1 MTVRELYNNVLVE
14 LNKVQAPSLLLE
26 DFVYLVNKAVQ
37 KYINKRYNF
46 FEMNQQLTDDLR
58 VLLKSSKAL
67 SKSTEEVEQPD
78 GTKKDQ
84 PIISGI
90 DGAPQYDLPEDY
102 MHILNCI
109 CKFEKV
115 SNSTC
120 SNPEEKQYEAI
131 PASKL
136 DTASWP
142 HTIENYYMKPSRKR
156 PYYYIINIQDPSIN
170 PNYPVDQIKG
180 ERYGNS
186 QVPVIQIKSGKD
198 KPFAVYVDYLR
209 APKYIDL
216 TIEDLDDIA
225 DNTPQLEFA
234 DYVTYEIIN
243 ELVTLILE
251 NNKDP
256 RVQTQVGVAQSI
268 MPPASS
274 TSK

>member
-58 VLLKSSKAL
+58 VLLKSSEAL
-67 SKSTEEVEQPD
+67 VESKKEGTKSD
-78 GTKKDQ
+78 GTKEKK
-84 PIISGI
+84 PIISNI

-109 CKFEKV
+109 CKFEKP
-115 SNSTC
+115 SNSKC
-120 SNPEEKQYEAI
+120 SNTKEKQYEAI

-156 PYYYIINIQDPSIN
+156 PYYYIINI
-170 PNYPVDQIKG
+170 
-180 ERYGNS
+180 
-186 QVPVIQIKSGKD
+186 
-198 KPFAVYVDYLR
+198 
-209 APKYIDL
+209 
-216 TIEDLDDIA
+216 
-225 DNTPQLEFA
+225 
-234 DYVTYEIIN
+234 
-243 ELVTLILE
+243 
-251 NNKDP
+251 
-256 RVQTQVGVAQSI
+256 
-268 MPPASS
+268 
-274 TSK
+274 

>member
-26 DFVYLVNKAVQ
+26 DFVYLVNKAIQ

-58 VLLKSSKAL
+58 VLLKSSDAL
-67 SKSTEEVEQPD
+67 IESKDDKNNSITS
-78 GTKKDQ
+78 K
-84 PIISGI
+84 I

-109 CKFEKV
+109 CKFENTSSKC
-115 SNSTC
+115 NT
-120 SNPEEKQYEAI
+120 EKQHEAI

-156 PYYYIINIQDPSIN
+156 PYYYIINIQDPSEN
-170 PNYPVDQIKG
+170 DEYFKG
-180 ERYGNS
+180 GRYGNS

-198 KPFAVYVDYLR
+198 KPSAVYVDYLR

-216 TIEDLDDIA
+216 TIEDLDDID
-225 DNTPQLEFA
+225 DNTPQLEFP

-251 NNKDP
+251 NHKDP
-256 RVQTQVGVAQSI
+256 RVQTQPAISQSV
-268 MPPASS
+268 MQPAG

>member
-58 VLLKSSKAL
+58 VLLKSSEAL
-67 SKSTEEVEQPD
+67 ETSKD
-78 GTKKDQ
+78 KDDVD
-84 PIISGI
+84 IISNI

-109 CKFEKV
+109 CKFEKT
-115 SNSTC
+115 SNSKC
-120 SNPEEKQYEAI
+120 STNTEKQYEAI

-156 PYYYIINIQDPSIN
+156 PYYYIINIQDPSEN
-170 PNYPVDQIKG
+170 DEYFKG
-180 ERYGNS
+180 GRYGNS

-198 KPFAVYVDYLR
+198 KPSAVYVDYLR

-216 TIEDLDDIA
+216 TIGDLDDID
-225 DNTPQLEFA
+225 DNTPQLEFP

-256 RVQTQVGVAQSI
+256 RVQTQPAVSQSV
-268 MPPASS
+268 MQPAG

>member
-58 VLLKSSKAL
+58 VLLKSSEAL
-67 SKSTEEVEQPD
+67 PYSMEKIELPD
-78 GTKKDQ
+78 GKIASKLIT
-84 PIISGI
+84 SSI
-90 DGAPQYDLPEDY
+90 DGAQQYNLPEDY

-109 CKFEKV
+109 CKFEKS
-115 SNSTC
+115 SNSKC
-120 SNPEEKQYEAI
+120 SNTTKKQYEVI

-170 PNYPVDQIKG
+170 PNYPVDQVKG
-180 ERYGNS
+180 TRYGNS

-198 KPFAVYVDYLR
+198 KPYAVYVDYLR
-209 APKYIDL
+209 APKYINL
-216 TIEDLDDIA
+216 TVEDLDSID
-225 DNTPQLEFA
+225 DNTPQLEFP

-256 RVQTQVGVAQSI
+256 RVQTQPAISQSV
-268 MPPASS
+268 MQPAG

>member
-58 VLLKSSKAL
+58 VLLKSSDAL
-67 SKSTEEVEQPD
+67 NESKDDKNE
-78 GTKKDQ
+78 
-84 PIISGI
+84 PITSNI

-109 CKFEKV
+109 CKFEKT
-115 SNSTC
+115 SNSKC
-120 SNPEEKQYEAI
+120 SNNTEKQYEAI

-156 PYYYIINIQDPSIN
+156 PYYYIINIQDPSEN
-170 PNYPVDQIKG
+170 DEYFKG
-180 ERYGNS
+180 GRYGNS
-186 QVPVIQIKSGKD
+186 QVPVVQIKSGKD
-198 KPFAVYVDYLR
+198 KPSAVYVDYLR

-216 TIEDLDDIA
+216 TIEDLDDID
-225 DNTPQLEFA
+225 DNTPQLEFP

>member
-58 VLLKSSKAL
+58 VLLKSSEAL
-67 SKSTEEVEQPD
+67 IESKD
-78 GTKKDQ
+78 KKNKL
-84 PIISGI
+84 ITSNI

-109 CKFEKV
+109 CTFEKT
-115 SNSTC
+115 SNSKC
-120 SNPEEKQYEAI
+120 SNNTEKQYEAI

-156 PYYYIINIQDPSIN
+156 PYYYIINIQDPSANIN
-170 PNYPVDQIKG
+170 YTVDQVEG
-180 ERYGNS
+180 VRYGNS

-198 KPFAVYVDYLR
+198 KPSAVYVDYLR

-216 TIEDLDDIA
+216 TIEDLDDID
-225 DNTPQLEFA
+225 DNTPQLEFP

-256 RVQTQVGVAQSI
+256 RVQTQPAISQSVMQPVG
-268 MPPASS
+268 

>member
-58 VLLKSSKAL
+58 VLLKSSEAL
-67 SKSTEEVEQPD
+67 RVSKDKNGVD
-78 GTKKDQ
+78 
-84 PIISGI
+84 IISNI

-109 CKFEKV
+109 CKFDRS
-115 SNSTC
+115 SNSNCKNTKDRQC
-120 SNPEEKQYEAI
+120 EAI

-170 PNYPVDQIKG
+170 PNYPADQIKG

-198 KPFAVYVDYLR
+198 KPSAVYVDYLR

-216 TIEDLDDIA
+216 TIGDLDDIA
-225 DNTPQLEFA
+225 DNTPQLEFP

-268 MPPASS
+268 MPPTSS

>member
-14 LNKVQAPSLLLE
+14 LNKVQAPSLLLD

-67 SKSTEEVEQPD
+67 SESTEEITNSD
-78 GTKKDQ
+78 GTTANKQ
-84 PIISGI
+84 IVSNI

-109 CKFEKV
+109 CTFEKIP
-115 SNSTC
+115 NSKC
-120 SNPEEKQYEAI
+120 SNTEEKQYEAI

-156 PYYYIINIQDPSIN
+156 PYYYIINIQDPSEN
-170 PNYPVDQIKG
+170 DEYFKG
-180 ERYGNS
+180 GRYGNS
-186 QVPVIQIKSGKD
+186 QVPVVQIKSGKD
-198 KPFAVYVDYLR
+198 KPSAVYVDYLR

-216 TIEDLDDIA
+216 TIENLDNID
-225 DNTPQLEFA
+225 DNTPQLEFP

-256 RVQTQVGVAQSI
+256 RVQTQPAVSQSV
-268 MPPASS
+268 MQPAG

>member
-58 VLLKSSKAL
+58 VLLKSSDAL
-67 SKSTEEVEQPD
+67 QESEEIQAD
-78 GTKKDQ
+78 GTKKK
-84 PIISGI
+84 IISNI

-109 CKFEKV
+109 CTFEKS
-115 SNSTC
+115 SNSKCNNTK
-120 SNPEEKQYEAI
+120 EKQYEAI

-156 PYYYIINIQDPSIN
+156 PYYYIINIQDPSAN
-170 PNYPVDQIKG
+170 TNYTVDQVEG
-180 ERYGNS
+180 VRYGNS
-186 QVPVIQIKSGKD
+186 QVPVVQIKSGKD
-198 KPFAVYVDYLR
+198 KPSAVYVDYLR

-216 TIEDLDDIA
+216 TIEDLDDID
-225 DNTPQLEFA
+225 DNTPQLEFP

>member
-26 DFVYLVNKAVQ
+26 DFVYLVNKAIQ

-58 VLLKSSKAL
+58 VLLKSSDAL
-67 SKSTEEVEQPD
+67 NESKDDKNKS
-78 GTKKDQ
+78 
-84 PIISGI
+84 IISSI

-115 SNSTC
+115 SNSKC
-120 SNPEEKQYEAI
+120 SNNTEKQYEAI

-156 PYYYIINIQDPSIN
+156 PYYYIINIQDPSEN
-170 PNYPVDQIKG
+170 DEYFKG
-180 ERYGNS
+180 GRYGNS

-198 KPFAVYVDYLR
+198 KPSAVYVDYLR

-216 TIEDLDDIA
+216 TIENLDDID
-225 DNTPQLEFA
+225 DNTPQLEFP

-256 RVQTQVGVAQSI
+256 RVQTQPAVSQSV
-268 MPPASS
+268 MQPAG